1 MEALRPLPPLADGD
15 TVLVGKSKLLATVV
29 KAVREGDKAVIVRW
43 ESTKKE
49 EEISRI
55 GLDVERVDLDAK
67 RRTRGKR
74 SEASGSEV
82 ATPPRK
88 RTKADEPAKGVAESS
103 AAAEARALAA
113 GDPAAIR
120 RAYANEQGQADESSS
135 AEEDA
140 GAEDPPSEPEGI
152 DRHVKALQSGD
163 AEGKAKA
170 AEGLVQFIREAYK
183 NRAVV
188 TAAGAIKPLVALLTM
203 DPPHGDAECYAAEAL
218 ELLACDD
225 ANCAAIAEAGAIKR
239 LVVLATVDSMDRVHI
254 ASSQAKGAL
263 WFLAAPYGSLDSNR
277 VAIATEIVA
286 LLVNGSARCQEKA
299 VGVVKH
305 LLLDSFGTNVGEGPT
320 HANKVALA
328 EAGAIPPLVEI
339 VKNHGAAKVQAEA
352 AQVLARLAYSETST
366 NRLAIIA
373 AGGVEA
379 LTPLLGR
386 ERGKKDAEYALR
398 NLHPAECVSELQSKK
413 ASLKSENESLKHQLA
428 GDDVVDLREGDA
440 SPPAKKRNALRDAHD
455 EQQAATLN
463 HVKQENVVVEG
474 QRDRTDATAA
484 EASAA
489 AAKASAAA
497 AKASAAAVTAKDDA
511 EEAQDTLGYQ
521 VRFTDAL
528 QTKIDELHALAC
540 QVDPVAAD
548 AIKNRAIQ

>member
-55 GLDVERVDLDAK
+55 KLDVERVDLDAR

-188 TAAGAIKPLVALLTM
+188 TAAVAANRLKRRPSTNSPHTSRNPTSSGHSHDPLTMSFKALGEAEGCGALLAAMSAEPKQVATLTACCTVMAMHAWGNGVCKRGVLLADGTPAILSAKNGFGIAHAALCCGLVASSVLDVLVLERVRQHIDRDVLEGPNLLYLSTFF
-203 DPPHGDAECYAAEAL
+203 CQ
-218 ELLACDD
+218 LLHLRSGQV
-225 ANCAAIAEAGAIKR
+225 NHR
-239 LVVLATVDSMDRVHI
+239 LSEDVRDRTNLPF
-254 ASSQAKGAL
+254 G
-263 WFLAAPYGSLDSNR
+263 GS
-277 VAIATEIVA
+277 
-286 LLVNGSARCQEKA
+286 
-299 VGVVKH
+299 VGVLDFSAPHVVEDLGSIDLVYVCARDLQACRFSKGGH
-305 LLLDSFGTNVGEGPT
+305 RLEGTLLSRGNRKLTR
-320 HANKVALA
+320 
-328 EAGAIPPLVEI
+328 
-339 VKNHGAAKVQAEA
+339 VQCLKIGRE
-352 AQVLARLAYSETST
+352 V
-366 NRLAIIA
+366 
-373 AGGVEA
+373 GGVE
-379 LTPLLGR
+379 L
-386 ERGKKDAEYALR
+386 
-398 NLHPAECVSELQSKK
+398 
-413 ASLKSENESLKHQLA
+413 
-428 GDDVVDLREGDA
+428 
-440 SPPAKKRNALRDAHD
+440 
-455 EQQAATLN
+455 
-463 HVKQENVVVEG
+463 
-474 QRDRTDATAA
+474 DR
-484 EASAA
+484 
-489 AAKASAAA
+489 
-497 AKASAAAVTAKDDA
+497 
-511 EEAQDTLGYQ
+511 
-521 VRFTDAL
+521 
-528 QTKIDELHALAC
+528 
-540 QVDPVAAD
+540 
-548 AIKNRAIQ
+548 